1 MPNFPVDPPRSPV
14 GNQVTVYHAQPN
26 SHRDPLGRV
35 VEPDFFVDVTD
46 LVDRKIEMLSCHV
59 SQKKWLD
66 ESQGHE
72 SYLQTLRDLDEELG
86 ACRAC
91 SSMLR
96 AGGGIFI
103 SAFVVPGTIRCAMR

>member
-1 MPNFPVDPPRSPV
+1 M
-14 GNQVTVYHAQPN
+14 TVYHAQPN

-46 LVDRKIEMLSCHV
+46 LIDRKIEMLSCHV

-86 ACRAC
+86 RMSGLFKYAEGWRRHPHLGLLW
-91 SSMLR
+91 SRDDPLR
-96 AGGGIFI
+96 EL
-103 SAFVVPGTIRCAMR
+103 R